1 MTQNSVRAADILIS
15 GGTIVAF
22 DGTAHRRLEN
32 GVVAIKGGEIVHV
45 GKSWDGAATRRI
57 DAAGKMVIPGQISTH
72 AHIGA
77 HEGPR
82 LLIDAG
88 RRHFMRSGFLHFL
101 PARRAG
107 GPGFY
112 AAQDARA
119 SLRYGFATL
128 VRHGVTTVL
137 AFGPGGPD
145 GGETMMATAA
155 EFGLRLVWAPI
166 ASGGR
171 YWLDDDGTVTREI
184 DEKLGHSTLEQAARF
199 IERNRKANDG
209 RYSGVVV
216 LDEYYVSTPSLRREA
231 KALANSLGVPFSMHF
246 VEQHREFF
254 ETMGQT
260 GKTPVEL
267 LADEGVLDSGTILAH
282 AIYLSGHSLVGY
294 PMADDI
300 GLLGQAG
307 AHVAHSPVA
316 FSRRGVA
323 LESFDRYCR
332 AGIGVA
338 LATDTYPLDMFSE
351 MRTAT
356 IMAKAAD
363 RNYEAASAADVFAAS
378 NLAGAKALGRPDLG
392 RIAAG
397 AKADIVIVDP
407 KTLAFGVNPDPI
419 RALVHVGAPENVD
432 TVMVDGR
439 ILVEGGCL
447 TMADQDEI
455 LAAAAAS
462 SEKVWA
468 GHAGYDPG
476 KRSVEQ
482 AFPPALTDWQGA

>member
-1 MTQNSVRAADILIS
+1 MTANIPASADILIS
-15 GGTIVAF
+15 GGTIIAF
-22 DGTAHRRLEN
+22 DGTAHRRLEH
-32 GVVAIKGGEIVHV
+32 GAIAITGNEIIHV
-45 GKSWDGAATRRI
+45 GKTWDGTAARRI
-57 DAAGKMVIPGQISTH
+57 DAKGKIVIPGQISTH
-72 AHIGA
+72 AHIGT

-88 RRHFMRSGFLHFL
+88 RRNFLRSGFLHFL
-101 PARRAG
+101 PARSAG

-112 AAQDARA
+112 SAADSRA

-137 AFGPGGPD
+137 AFGPGGAD

-171 YWLDDDGTVTREI
+171 YWLDDNGTVTREI
-184 DEKLGHSTLEQAARF
+184 DEKLGHTTLEAAGRF
-199 IERNRKANDG
+199 IEKNRKANDG

-216 LDEYYVSTPSLRREA
+216 LDEYYVSTPSLRKEA
-231 KALANSLGVPFSMHF
+231 KGLARSLGVPFSIHF
-246 VEQHREFF
+246 VEQVREFT
-254 ETMGQT
+254 ETMVET
-260 GKTPVEL
+260 GKTPVEC
-267 LADEGVLDSGTILAH
+267 LADEGVLDNSTILAH
-282 AIYLSGHSLVGY
+282 AIYLAGHSLISY

-300 GLLGQAG
+300 GILGQAG
-307 AHVAHSPVA
+307 TNVAHSPVA

-323 LESFDRYCR
+323 LESFDRYR
-332 AGIGVA
+332 KAGINVA

-363 RNYEAASAADVFAAS
+363 RNYEAAAAGDVFAAS

-407 KTLAFGVNPDPI
+407 GTLAFGVNPDPI
-419 RALVHVGAPENVD
+419 RALVHLGAPENVD

-439 ILVEGGCL
+439 ILVEGGKL

-455 LAAAAAS
+455 LAAATAS
-462 SEKVWA
+462 SQKVWGA
-468 GHAGYDPG
+468 HQNYDPA
-476 KRSVEQ
+476 KRTIDE
-482 AFPPALTDWQGA
+482 AYPPVLADWQGA